1 MGLDGGTIV
10 AVLSALGVGG
20 LLAEAVRQ
28 WFARGGRQFDEAST
42 IRQELRERI
51 RVLEERLEKQRMD
64 CELEMR
70 DMNRRLDQEQSE
82 KFAMKLH
89 VAILESKLRDVEAKC
104 LKDHGGMQSTLD
116 RMEHAADTQTQL
128 EPPTEEAR
136 V

>member
-28 WFARGGRQFDEAST
+28 WFARGGRQLDEAST
-42 IRQELRERI
+42 IRKELRDRI
-51 RVLEERLEKQRMD
+51 QVLEERLEKQRAD

-104 LKDHGGMQSTLD
+104 LKEHSGMQSSLD
-116 RMEHAADTQTQL
+116 RMEHAADT
-128 EPPTEEAR
+128 EERDA
-136 V
+136 